1 MQIPITITIAN
12 GHYLARVGLK
22 YLISQRANYKLVGE
36 AINEAQLIKSLEK
49 EPSQVVIIDHDQPNH
64 FSFNTLS
71 NIKEIAPYAQI
82 LIISGD
88 EDKSKIDQILE
99 FGVNSFL
106 TKCCDEKEIFDAID
120 ATAKQEKFF
129 CNKILNYLLQK
140 SYAKEPEDKNLGIPL
155 TPREIEIVQLVAKG
169 LIAKEIANNLHLST
183 HTVYTHRKN
192 IMKKL
197 GLNTSSE
204 LVLYALN
211 NGLLTQE
218 EQS

>member
-1 MQIPITITIAN
+1 MQFPITITLAN
-12 GHYLARVGLK
+12 SHYLARVGLR
-22 YLISQRANYKLVGE
+22 YLISQRENYKLIAE
-36 AINEAQLIKSLEK
+36 TTNEGQLLASLKSK
-49 EPSQVVIIDHDQPNH
+49 VPQVVIIDHDQPKH
-64 FSFNTLS
+64 FSFGTLEA
-71 NIKEIAPYAQI
+71 IKKIAPASQI

-120 ATAKQEKFF
+120 ATAKREKFF
-129 CNKILNYLLQK
+129 CTNILNYLLKK
-140 SYAKEPEDKNLGIPL
+140 SYAKESETEEPSTPL
-155 TPREIEIVQLVAKG
+155 TPREIEIVQLIAKG
-169 LIAKEIANNLHLST
+169 LIAKEIARTLHLST

-197 GLNTSSE
+197 SLNTASE

-211 NGLLTQE
+211 NGLLAQ
-218 EQS
+218 